1 MVTHPLPRQS
11 ILLDS
16 VATAYLDAGHGEPI
30 VALHGIPT
38 SSLLFAP
45 LLPHLTNYRFIAP
58 DLLGQGQTATP
69 PTGPLD
75 YSAYAKHLR
84 RFMDTVPPQQF
95 HFLLH
100 DLGGVLGLEWA
111 TKNVER
117 LKSLIILS
125 TTITESFRVG
135 KVLYAANLI
144 FGQSLLR
151 WGMPFTLKRSQT
163 LDAALRAE
171 WVKPWSRRRLLRGTD
186 HFAGHHLR
194 RIQARLHH
202 IQVPVLVL
210 WGEQDDVF
218 PLRHATSI
226 IQALPQAKLCTIQQC
241 GHWSVLDAP
250 EEIAQR
256 VVKFL
261 SAQAHT

>member
-1 MVTHPLPRQS
+1 MVTRQWLRKS
-11 ILLDS
+11 IRLNG
-16 VATAYLDAGHGEPI
+16 VATAYLDVGHGETI

-45 LLPHLTNYRFIAP
+45 PLPHLNNYRLLAP
-58 DLLGQGQTATP
+58 DLLGQGQTTTP

-84 RFMDTVPPQQF
+84 RFMDAVPPQQF

-111 TKNVER
+111 TENVER
-117 LKSLIILS
+117 LKSLILLS

-151 WGMPFTLKRSQT
+151 WGMSFTLKRSQD
-163 LDAALRAE
+163 LDATLREE

-194 RIQARLHH
+194 RIQASLHH
-202 IQVPVLVL
+202 IQVPVLVV
-210 WGEQDDVF
+210 WGEQDDIF

-226 IQALPQAKLCTIQQC
+226 IQALPQAKLCTIQPC

-250 EEIAQR
+250 EEIAQC

-261 SAQAHT
+261 SAKGHT

>member
-1 MVTHPLPRQS
+1 MLPLHLPRKT
-11 ILLDS
+11 IRLDG
-16 VATAYLDAGHGEPI
+16 VATAYLDIGQGETI

-45 LLPHLTNYRFIAP
+45 LLPRLDGYRLIAP
-58 DLLGQGQTATP
+58 DLLGQGLTTAP
-69 PTGPLD
+69 PSGSLG
-75 YSAYAKHLR
+75 YAAYFEHLR
-84 RFMDTVPPQQF
+84 RFLEAVPQQQF

-111 TKNVER
+111 TENVER
-117 LKSLIILS
+117 LKSLVILS

-144 FGQSLLR
+144 VGRSLIQ
-151 WGMPFTLKRSQT
+151 WGIPFTLKRSQSI
-163 LDAALRAE
+163 DASVSEE
-171 WVKPWSRRRLLRGTD
+171 WVKPWSRRRLLRGAD
-186 HFAGHHLR
+186 HFAGDHLR
-194 RIQARLHH
+194 RIRANLHRIQA
-202 IQVPVLVL
+202 PVLVL
-210 WGEQDDVF
+210 WGEQDDIF

-226 IQALPQAKLCTIQQC
+226 LQALPQSKMHTIQRC

-250 EEIAQR
+250 EEIAQH

-261 SAQAHT
+261 GAQGHT